1 MTQVDQ
7 VTQRAASAAEELAST
22 AEELSSQAEALQQLV
37 AFFRVSNAPAHH
49 EVSVPRV
56 PAATPGHKGGNG
68 HGGNGHGGNGHGTNR
83 VATALVESDAPH
95 FTQF

>member
-1 MTQVDQ
+1 M
-7 VTQRAASAAEELAST
+7 TQRAASAAEELAST

-37 AFFRVSNAPAHH
+37 AFFRVSDAPAHH
-49 EVSVPRV
+49 EVSAPRV
-56 PAATPGHKGGNG
+56 PAAEHKSRK
-68 HGGNGHGGNGHGTNR
+68 GGNGHGGNGHGTNR